1 MHMSTLYLD
10 HKNSRIK
17 CRRHTLQVS
26 QEGQSRPRSYPL
38 SLLNHLVIVQ
48 NAEMDAATL
57 ATLASHGI
65 SVALLSGRRELHAA
79 FLTGRPGNDA
89 RRRLMQYTARQDPD
103 LRRRIVAH
111 LLRAKLAGQYRLI
124 SRLLRHRPDQ
134 RRILTRAGK
143 TLRENQR
150 QITSRTAPVDVL
162 RGLEGSASAATFSAL
177 SAVLPPVFGFKH
189 RQRRPPPDPVNALL
203 SLSYTLAHGLALR
216 ECLAAGLD
224 PAIGYLHDPQH
235 DRASLA
241 LDLIEP
247 QRPII
252 EYRIWHLLRKRRLDT
267 HHFTQSGDACLLNK
281 EGRQRFYPWWE
292 GHTPA
297 MTRLMR
303 RHLHGQLARVQ
314 GEIQGHA
321 D

>member
-1 MHMSTLYLD
+1 MGTLYLD

-17 CRRHTLQVS
+17 CRHQTLQVS
-26 QEGQSRPRSYPL
+26 QAGQSRPHSYPL
-38 SLLNHLVIVQ
+38 SMLDHLVIVQ
-48 NAEMDAATL
+48 NVEMDAVTLGTL
-57 ATLASHGI
+57 ANHGI
-65 SVALLSGRRELHAA
+65 SVVLLSGRRELHAA

-89 RRRLMQYTARQDPD
+89 RRRLMQYAARQDPNF
-103 LRRRIVAH
+103 RRQIVVR
-111 LLRAKLAGQYRLI
+111 LLQAKLAGQYRLVLK
-124 SRLLRHRPDQ
+124 LLRHRPDQ
-134 RRILTRAGK
+134 RRILTRART

-150 QITSRTAPVDVL
+150 QLTSGTASVDVL

-177 SAVLPPVFGFKH
+177 AAVLPPALGFRH

-203 SLSYTLAHGLALR
+203 SLSYTLVHGLALR

-252 EYRIWHLLRKRRLDT
+252 EYRVWNLLRQRKLDM
-267 HHFTQSGDACLLNK
+267 HHFTQDGDACLLNK
-281 EGRQRFYPWWE
+281 SGRQHFYPWWE
-292 GHTPA
+292 SQAPA

-303 RHLHGQLARVQ
+303 HHLRGLLAWVQ
-314 GEIQGHA
+314 REIQGHA